1 MHTQVNFEIRK
12 IASEDLPEQLR
23 EIPQPP
29 KELYLVGAPLPGDAR
44 YLAVVGSRA
53 STRYGEMAC
62 ERLISGLAGSG
73 IYIVS
78 GLALG
83 IDSAAH
89 RAALRAGLPTIAF
102 PGSGLSEQVLY
113 PASNLGLAKEIIAQG
128 GTLVSEF
135 APDARARDFFFPQR
149 NRLMAGLC
157 QATLVIE
164 AAEKSGTLITAR
176 MALDYNREV
185 LAVPGPID
193 QKNSTGTNRL
203 IRMGA
208 TPITCAEDI
217 LEVFGVAPLPN
228 PKQQALRLDLSNAE
242 KSILAALSEPHTR
255 DELFQA
261 SGMEITAY
269 NIVLSAMEIRGL
281 IKEEFGE
288 IRSII

>member
-1 MHTQVNFEIRK
+1 MNFEIRK
-12 IASEDLPEQLR
+12 IPAAELPEQLR

-29 KELYLVGAPLPGDAR
+29 KELYVVGAPLPHDAR

-62 ERLISGLAGSG
+62 ERLIAGLSGSG

-89 RAALRAGLPTIAF
+89 RAALRSGLPTIAF
-102 PGSGLSEQVLY
+102 PGSGLSERALY
-113 PASNLGLAKEIIAQG
+113 PANNLGLAKEIIANG
-128 GTLVSEF
+128 GSLVSEF
-135 APDARARDFFFPQR
+135 APNERARDFFFPQR

-157 QATLVIE
+157 HATLVIE
-164 AAEKSGTLITAR
+164 AADKSGTLITAR

-193 QKNSTGTNRL
+193 QKNSIGANRL

-217 LEVFGVAPLPN
+217 LEVFGVAPALN
-228 PKQQALRLDLSNAE
+228 PEQQTLHLDLSDAE
-242 KSILAALSEPHTR
+242 KNILSLLSNSLSR
-255 DELFQA
+255 DELFRA

-269 NIVLSAMEIRGL
+269 NILLSAMELRGL
-281 IKEEFGE
+281 LKEEFGE
-288 IRSII
+288 IRSCI